1 MPSGHLSEARRAS
14 LYARWL
20 FLPCTRTSENAGR
33 TNFSEL
39 RQCELRRITL
49 PRTWVNKGM
58 EKGRGLEQPRP
69 AVTSPVG

>member
-1 MPSGHLSEARRAS
+1 MSIACRREEDFDKEQKEQGWGYADFRE
-14 LYARWL
+14 LYKGEV
-20 FLPCTRTSENAGR
+20 P
-33 TNFSEL
+33 
-39 RQCELRRITL
+39 RIHL